1 MSEKTSLAAP
11 KKKTVV
17 KKVTELIKEYPIIG
31 VVNMENLPTPQLQR
45 MRAQLRGKVDLLMTK
60 KRLILKAMDAI
71 KDKPGFEKL
80 KESMR
85 GMPALLFTKDNPFTL
100 FKTLKQNKSKAPAK
114 AGQTAPSDIIV
125 PAGPTPFAPG
135 PVIGEL
141 GALGIKSAVEGGK
154 IAIKN
159 DTKVCSEGDVISD
172 KLAGMLT
179 RLSIEPM
186 EIGLDLLAVYEN
198 GTIYPKSVL
207 DVDEEKFMNDLML
220 SASQAHELAM
230 EVGYV
235 TPETIEPMI
244 QRTYRAAKEIA
255 KEGKFMADEI
265 AAELMEQA
273 EREMLSLKGQ
283 LPEVKAE
290 APKAEEKPAEA
301 PKDKAKA
308 EEKPAETPK
317 EEPKVEEKKEE
328 PKAEEKKEEAPKAEE
343 KPKEE
348 PKVEEKKEEK
358 PHPKQGNV
366 SQDQAKDLLKNLQ
379 EKGTLRKE

>member
-1 MSEKTSLAAP
+1 MSKKTSCAAP
-11 KKKTVV
+11 KKKEVV
-17 KKVTELIKEYPIIG
+17 KKVTDLIKKYPIIG

-45 MRAQLRGKVDLLMTK
+45 MREQLRGKVDLLMTK
-60 KRLILKAMDAI
+60 KRLILKALDKV
-71 KDKPGFEKL
+71 KDKEGLEKL
-80 KESMR
+80 KEKMR
-85 GMPALLFTKDNPFTL
+85 GMPALLFTNENPFTL

-141 GALGIKSAVEGGK
+141 GAIGIKASVEGGK
-154 IAIKN
+154 IAIKA

-179 RLSIEPM
+179 RLGIEPM
-186 EIGLDLLAVYEN
+186 EIGLDLLAVYET

-207 DVDEEKFMNDLML
+207 DIDEEKFMGDLML
-220 SASQAHELAM
+220 SASQAHTLAM
-230 EVGYV
+230 DIGYT
-235 TPETIEPMI
+235 TPETIKPMI
-244 QRTYRAAKEIA
+244 QRTYRAAKTIA

-265 AAELMEQA
+265 ASEMVEQA
-273 EREMLSLKGQ
+273 EREMLALKSQ

-290 APKAEEKPAEA
+290 EKP
-301 PKDKAKA
+301 
-308 EEKPAETPK
+308 
-317 EEPKVEEKKEE
+317 KEE

-343 KPKEE
+343 KPAETPKEE
-348 PKVEEKKEEK
+348 PKKEEKPAEAPKKEEKKEEPKQEAPKKEEK
-358 PHPKQGNV
+358 PHPKQGDV

-379 EKGTLRKE
+379 EKGTLREEKS

>member
-1 MSEKTSLAAP
+1 MSKKTSCAAP
-11 KKKTVV
+11 KKKEVV
-17 KKVTELIKEYPIIG
+17 KKVTDLIKKYPIIG

-45 MRAQLRGKVDLLMTK
+45 MREQLRGKVDLLMTK
-60 KRLILKAMDAI
+60 RRLILKALDKV
-71 KDKPGFEKL
+71 KDKEGLEKL
-80 KESMR
+80 KEKMR
-85 GMPALLFTKDNPFTL
+85 GMPALLFTNENPFTL

-141 GALGIKSAVEGGK
+141 GAIGIKASVEGGK
-154 IAIKN
+154 IAIKD
-159 DTKVCSEGDVISD
+159 DTKVCSEGDVISG

-179 RLSIEPM
+179 RLGIEPM
-186 EIGLDLLAVYEN
+186 EIGLDLLAVYEK

-207 DVDEEKFMNDLML
+207 DIDEEKFMGDLML
-220 SASQAHELAM
+220 SASQAHTLAM
-230 EVGYV
+230 DIGYT

-244 QRTYRAAKEIA
+244 QKTYRAAKAIA

-265 AAELMEQA
+265 AAEMVEQA
-273 EREMLSLKGQ
+273 EREMLALKSQ

-290 APKAEEKPAEA
+290 EKKEEA
-301 PKDKAKA
+301 PKT

-317 EEPKVEEKKEE
+317 EEPKAEEKKKEPKQE
-328 PKAEEKKEEAPKAEE
+328 VPKAEEKKEES
-343 KPKEE
+343 
-348 PKVEEKKEEK
+348 KEEK
-358 PHPKQGNV
+358 PHPKQGDV

-379 EKGTLRKE
+379 EKGTLREEKS

>member
-1 MSEKTSLAAP
+1 MSKKTNRAAP
-11 KKKTVV
+11 KKKEVV
-17 KKVTELIKEYPIIG
+17 KKLLELTKQYPIIG
-31 VVNMENLPTPQLQR
+31 IVNMENLPTPQLQR

-60 KRLILKAMDAI
+60 RRLIVKAMDQI
-71 KDKPGFEKL
+71 KDKPGLEKL
-80 KESMR
+80 KDTMR
-85 GMPALLFTKDNPFTL
+85 GMPALLFTKENPFTL

-141 GALGIKSAVEGGK
+141 GALGIKASVEGGK
-154 IAIKN
+154 IAIKE

-186 EIGLDLLAVYEN
+186 EIGLDLLAVYEG

-207 DVDEEKFMNDLML
+207 DIDEEQFMTDLML

-230 EVGYV
+230 EIGYT
-235 TPETIEPMI
+235 TPDTIEPMI

-255 KEGKFMADEI
+255 REGNFMADEI
-265 AAELMEQA
+265 AAELLEKA
-273 EREMLSLKGQ
+273 EREMLALKSQ
-283 LPEVKAE
+283 LPEVKVEEKPAE
-290 APKAEEKPAEA
+290 APKEEPKKEEPKPEAPKEEPKAEEKPAE
-301 PKDKAKA
+301 
-308 EEKPAETPK
+308 
-317 EEPKVEEKKEE
+317 EPKKEE
-328 PKAEEKKEEAPKAEE
+328 PKPEASKEGPKT
-343 KPKEE
+343 
-348 PKVEEKKEEK
+348 EEK
-358 PHPKQGNV
+358 PHPKQGDV

-379 EKGTLRKE
+379 EKGTLREEKS